1 MYRVYSVFLRFTLGR
16 VSLRVSRYTYLR
28 VKEDLLN
35 CNFQRPIATEI
46 PILIVHAPWHDFFFF
61 FFSFG
66 GADIRLPSSNDH
78 GQIHPFVVVL
88 AIVVVVVVVVVVAVE
103 IAISAKYKERYKY
116 KYMQEM
122 LLVFISARIRFFFR
136 RFRRNEGPSVAPF
149 LWYEVRRW
157 FTSYQIQWLR
167 KVLEP
172 YLCTH

>member
-1 MYRVYSVFLRFTLGR
+1 MYSVFLRFTLGR
-16 VSLRVSRYTYLR
+16 VSPRVSRYTYLR

-35 CNFQRPIATEI
+35 CNFQWPIATEI
-46 PILIVHAPWHDFFFF
+46 PMLIVHAPWHDFFFF
-61 FFSFG
+61 LLG
-66 GADIRLPSSNDH
+66 GPTYAYRAQTTN
-78 GQIHPFVVVL
+78 GQIHPFIVVL
-88 AIVVVVVVVVVVAVE
+88 VIVVMVVVVVVVVVVAAVE
-103 IAISAKYKERYKY
+103 IAISAKYEKRYKY

-157 FTSYQIQWLR
+157 FTSYQIQWLG
-167 KVLEP
+167 KVFEL